1 MEKNDGDWINPPSKK
16 VVWNPKFRFQTTFCR
31 HGSFVSYRIWA
42 EALAGCDM
50 ARIKMA
56 EPIFPQAP
64 SRRVSAFQQACSTEI
79 RKPNLTW
86 RFQLAQEW
94 QLSASLVY
102 LNPQYSDMQTDG
114 SRKSVSSTL
123 FFIWVTKRA
132 MSMILLQFIFR
143 RPVSKF
149 SYGIF
154 SF

>member
-16 VVWNPKFRFQTTFCR
+16 VVWNPKFRFQTTFFR

-42 EALAGCDM
+42 EVVAGCDM
-50 ARIKMA
+50 ARIKTA

-64 SRRVSAFQQACSTEI
+64 SRRASAFHQTCSTEI
-79 RKPNLTW
+79 HRPNLTW

-94 QLSASLVY
+94 QSSASLVY
-102 LNPQYSDMQTDG
+102 SNPQYSVMQTDG